1 AEKSINDEE
10 TVDAMSCLQDESWNA
25 SSSNSLFPFR
35 HELSLIGSIMMR
47 GTRIVIPKALRQA
60 ILTLAHE
67 GHPGESAM
75 KRRLRSKKGK
85 EYADKRR
92 GAKEINVEVGDKVF
106 LKNVIFP
113 YKLTPNFDTTEYVV
127 KGREG
132 DIIRITGGGKTLTRN
147 VSHVKKIPQT
157 QPPAETEDHSPPSRS
172 TGDVLQPLNFRTL
185 DESKQMESTS
195 ETPSAPGEGLK
206 LKLINKGGMW
216 ESVPPVIS

>member
-1 AEKSINDEE
+1 MYNVTPHGTTGSAPTELMFNRVIRDKIPG
-10 TVDAMSCLQDESWNA
+10 VQD
-25 SSSNSLFPFR
+25 L
-35 HELSLIGSIMMR
+35 M
-47 GTRIVIPKALRQA
+47 
-60 ILTLAHE
+60 
-67 GHPGESAM
+67 GEYSDSVERDRDLVN
-75 KRRLRSKKGK
+75 KQKGK

-113 YKLTPNFDTTEYVV
+113 HKLTPNFDTTEYVV

-157 QPPAETEDHSPPSRS
+157 QPPAETENNSSPSRS
-172 TGDVLQPLNFRTL
+172 TGEVLQPFNFRTL
-185 DESKQMESTS
+185 DESKQMESTT
-195 ETPSAPGEGLK
+195 ETTSAPGEGLK

-216 ESVPPVIS
+216 ESVPPVISESERATDYDSQ